1 MSRVVARANVRLRP
15 PSLKVETLSV
25 PMRNHRMDGRQAVRW
40 CLRVMAINAGALLLV
55 LLCGSGTNGGDG
67 SLSGEAP
74 PWLSGRC
81 VGGEAGYGDAAA
93 VGTVSLDE
101 GLLGERHRSGN
112 ARRGCA
118 GGLWWSRR

>member
-15 PSLKVETLSV
+15 PSLKVETFSV
-25 PMRNHRMDGRQAVRW
+25 PMRNHRTDGRQAVPW
-40 CLRVMAINAGALLLV
+40 GLRVMALVARALLLV
-55 LLCGSGTNGGDG
+55 LLCGSGTDGGDG

-93 VGTVSLDE
+93 VSTVSLDE
-101 GLLGERHRSGN
+101 GLLGERQRSGY